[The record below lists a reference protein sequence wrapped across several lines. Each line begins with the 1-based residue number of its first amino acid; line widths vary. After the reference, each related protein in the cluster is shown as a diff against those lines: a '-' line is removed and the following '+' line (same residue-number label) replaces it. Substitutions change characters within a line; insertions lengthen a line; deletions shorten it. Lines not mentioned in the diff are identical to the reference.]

1 MIDFRRYLQGAAP
14 SGILQKLTVGMQP
27 QGATQQINTAFPRR
41 GVPELTVGMQPM
53 INFRRYLQGVPQP
66 FNTAFQRGYLP
77 DQQPIALGQNMADNP
92 LLRRALATQ
101 IMQMGQA
108 QEAARY
114 GQAQQATPAQT
125 IGQYP
130 QIRRNVVQAPIG
142 LW

>member
-27 QGATQQINTAFPRR
+27 QGATQQINTVFPRR

-92 LLRRALATQ
+92 LLRQALAAQ
-101 IMQMGQA
+101 IMQMTPN
-108 QEAARY
+108 
-114 GQAQQATPAQT
+114 ATPATTQQMATQGAQT

>member
-27 QGATQQINTAFPRR
+27 QGATQQINTVFPRR
-41 GVPELTVGMQPM
+41 GVPKLTVGMQPM

-92 LLRRALATQ
+92 LLRQALAAQ
-101 IMQMGQA
+101 IMQMTPN
-108 QEAARY
+108 
-114 GQAQQATPAQT
+114 ATPATTQQMATQGAQT